1 MRNVMVFVACAAL
14 SLGAT
19 ATQSGNKG
27 ACSVLTK
34 DLVLAHS
41 PASKQTLNVI
51 MQIPPREDKVGGG
64 TSCSHGDVNFMLDP
78 YTVSKFEGMFGKY
91 TPVAGVGD
99 KAYFHDNKGRW
110 AELAVVGHGHMI
122 TIQMTVPDGK
132 TAAAIQPNTVAL
144 AKALLAKLK

>member
-1 MRNVMVFVACAAL
+1 
-14 SLGAT
+14 
-19 ATQSGNKG
+19 
-27 ACSVLTK
+27 
-34 DLVLAHS
+34 
-41 PASKQTLNVI
+41 
-51 MQIPPREDKVGGG
+51 
-64 TSCSHGDVNFMLDP
+64 MLDP